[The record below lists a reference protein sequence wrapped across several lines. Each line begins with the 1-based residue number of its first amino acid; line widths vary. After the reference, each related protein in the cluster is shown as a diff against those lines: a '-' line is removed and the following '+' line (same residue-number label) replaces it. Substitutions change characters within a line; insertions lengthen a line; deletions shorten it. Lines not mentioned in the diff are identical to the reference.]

1 MGVTEMDKAVIL
13 AGGLGTRMQKAD
25 SQAVLDGAQTAVAD
39 TGMKGL
45 IPIGRPF
52 LDYVLTALA
61 DAGYRRV
68 GLVIGPGHDA
78 IRTYYEEK
86 TKPRRVAVEFAVQPK
101 SLGTANAVLAAEEFA
116 AGDSFLVINSD
127 NYYPAEALKAL
138 RETDESGL
146 IAFERDALLS
156 GNIPEERIARF
167 AILQVEDGYLS
178 RIIEKPSP
186 EVLAAQA
193 RPIYVSMNCWRF
205 DTGIFQACRAIVP
218 SPRGEYEIPDAVE
231 YAVRERGQRFV
242 AIPFSAPVLD
252 LTSRE
257 DVPMVA
263 KMMAEM
269 KVDL

>member
-1 MGVTEMDKAVIL
+1 MGAVEMDKAVIL
-13 AGGLGTRMQKAD
+13 AGGLGTRMQKVD
-25 SQAVLDGAQTAVAD
+25 SQAALDGEQAAVAD

-52 LDYVLTALA
+52 LDFVLTALA
-61 DAGYRRV
+61 DAGYKRV

-78 IRTYYEEK
+78 IRTYYGEK
-86 TKPRRVAVEFAVQPK
+86 VKPKRLAIEFAVQPK
-101 SLGTANAVLAAEEFA
+101 PLGTANAVLAAESFA
-116 AGDSFLVINSD
+116 AGDPFLVINSD
-127 NYYPAEALKAL
+127 NHYPADALKAL
-138 RETDESGL
+138 RELDGCGL

-156 GNIPEERIARF
+156 GNIPAERIARF

-205 DTGIFQACRAIVP
+205 DSGIFQACRAIAP

-231 YAVRERGQRFV
+231 SAVREQGQRFE
-242 AIPFSAPVLD
+242 AIPFGAPVLD
-252 LTSRE
+252 LTNRA

-263 KMMAEM
+263 EMMAEM
-269 KVDL
+269 EVDL